1 MPNPNHAASV
11 LQRAPRWAGIL
22 AALAVLAAT
31 LAACSAASTGT
42 AATPVPAPTA
52 QTAATSV
59 PPPTAQPA
67 AQPTSQAN
75 PTREPK
81 ANTPTTR
88 AAPTVPP
95 TNMPP
100 TTPSASTVMPLTTPP
115 ATTVMPPSTP
125 PAPTVVPPTAHPP
138 PSIPPVTAASVNPQD
153 DLESASQRVFGLVE
167 DLVHELGRRES
178 ATDRE
183 LRAAELLR
191 GRFQPLGY
199 DAEIQSFVSRNFDFT
214 RWRRSG
220 GQNAAVVVQ
229 SPQPT
234 RITGLPLTTSPNDTP
249 ASGPLATLH
258 LSEQNDLP
266 TDGLSGKVVHVLFG
280 DLNLGDSSVMRRLQ
294 DQVVTLA
301 DAGAAAVIFSRS
313 EGEPTNVQFL
323 YGAQSPVPALLLS
336 QEDGARIQQLSSQLS
351 SQMSN
356 QEAEVVLS
364 IQIEVDVLES
374 RNVIAEL
381 PGDGDD
387 VVIVGGHY
395 DTVPQTETGANDNT
409 SGIAVVLSLAEAL
422 AGQPL
427 TFTLRFVLFGAE
439 ELGLYGSSHY
449 VSSLSPAELDRIK
462 AMLNFDV
469 VGSGPRLNVY
479 GDEGLAQRSLE
490 LAAALNVDAEAGSLP
505 RGASS
510 DHAPFQRQGIPVL
523 LMFGPDIS
531 RIHTPEDRLE
541 YVDPELLG
549 GAFLVAHALLLSPEF
564 VEWLR

>member
-1 MPNPNHAASV
+1 MPNPNRAVSV

-22 AALAVLAAT
+22 AALAVLSAT
-31 LAACSAASTGT
+31 LAACSAASTEP
-42 AATPVPAPTA
+42 AATSVPQPTA
-52 QTAATSV
+52 QTAAQ
-59 PPPTAQPA
+59 A
-67 AQPTSQAN
+67 TSQAN
-75 PTREPK
+75 PTRDPR
-81 ANTPTTR
+81 ADTPTTLV
-88 AAPTVPP
+88 APTVPP

-100 TTPSASTVMPLTTPP
+100 TTPPASTVLPLTTPP
-115 ATTVMPPSTP
+115 APAVMPPTVPPAPSVMPPTTP
-125 PAPTVVPPTAHPP
+125 PAPTAMPPTAHPP
-138 PSIPPVTAASVNPQD
+138 PSIPPVTATSVDPQD

-191 GRFQPLGY
+191 DRLQPLGY

-234 RITGLPLTTSPNDTP
+234 RITGLPLTTSPNGTP
-249 ASGPLATLH
+249 ASGPLAALH
-258 LSEQNDLP
+258 LGEQDDLP

-280 DLNLGDSSVMRRLQ
+280 DLNLSDSSVMRRLQ

-313 EGEPTNVQFL
+313 EGEPTSVQFL

-336 QEDGARIQQLSSQLS
+336 QEDGARIQQLSDQLS
-351 SQMSN
+351 S

-364 IQIEVDVLES
+364 VQIEVDALES

-395 DTVPQTETGANDNT
+395 DTVPQTGTGTNDNT

-427 TFTLRFVLFGAE
+427 PFTLRFVLFGAE

-479 GDEGLAQRSLE
+479 GNEGLAQRSLA
-490 LAAALNVDAEAGSLP
+490 LAAALNVDAEVGSLP

-564 VEWLR
+564 TEWLR